1 MHCICNYKA
10 VQPAQTELFL
20 HYIVMT
26 FGIFAGYVAFMK
38 TEVYQLRL
46 DSDLKKRIEKLA
58 EKKGISVAGLMRM
71 LLLAELEKEGMGRK
85 EPNPGED
92 DKTTRPE

>member
-1 MHCICNYKA
+1 M
-10 VQPAQTELFL
+10 
-20 HYIVMT
+20 
-26 FGIFAGYVAFMK
+26 
-38 TEVYQLRL
+38 
-46 DSDLKKRIEKLA
+46 KKRIEKLA

-92 DKTTRPE
+92 AKPSRPE